1 MFVEVEGVTTP
12 VCCLTQ
18 GTILAE
24 LDRPNDSDTANGGTD
39 KIVYGSGSD
48 SEHPKTRSVTV
59 KK

>member
-1 MFVEVEGVTTP
+1 MVEGVTTP

-24 LDRPNDSDTANGGTD
+24 LDKPNDSDTANGGTD